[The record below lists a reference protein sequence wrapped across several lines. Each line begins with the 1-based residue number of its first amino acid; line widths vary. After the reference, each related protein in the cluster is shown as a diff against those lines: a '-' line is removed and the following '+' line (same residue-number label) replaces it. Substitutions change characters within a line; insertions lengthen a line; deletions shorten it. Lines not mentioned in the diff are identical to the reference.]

1 MQSLYDSLSNEE
13 IEFKVPMIYDKLW
26 VIIINVN
33 KYQVVMYY
41 EYLLLCL
48 DLLRWTFPAWLPNN
62 LFEELF

>member
-26 VIIINVN
+26 VINVN

-48 DLLRWTFPAWLPNN
+48 DLLRWTFPA
-62 LFEELF
+62 